1 MRKKLARTV
10 LSLAVVTA
18 AVFAARWAIRTAM
31 TRAYR
36 AERDVRAPD
45 MPIVPAPADYSLA
58 RIVPPELHVNAAGI
72 RVDRRAER
80 LHMPYA
86 LAVDLADE
94 RARGAG
100 WVRLDNENALAVK
113 NLSGMERI
121 YRTPE
126 GSMVMREL
134 RPLKGDDALMEDL
147 VIPVELLSE
156 HTEQTTPES
165 LARRSAQRVKGLM
178 PGVVRDV
185 VIGSPLM
192 TELVE
197 RGGGAAFIV
206 HCVADMPAIA
216 AVRAINEA
224 AERSGWRK
232 NSFSPESGRLSMNH
246 TKSNLTFYHE
256 VIPRPSGGAC
266 DVNYRFS
273 DDEVYIPNE
282 RKRK

>member
-1 MRKKLARTV
+1 MREKLARTV
-10 LSLAVVTA
+10 LSLAVVMA
-18 AVFAARWAIRTAM
+18 AVFAVRWTIRTAM

-36 AERDVRAPD
+36 AERDVRAPEL
-45 MPIVPAPADYSLA
+45 PLVPAPADYSLA
-58 RIVPPELHVNAAGI
+58 RLVPPELHVNVAGI

-80 LHMPYA
+80 LHVPYA
-86 LAVDLADE
+86 LAVDLADQQ
-94 RARGAG
+94 AQGAG
-100 WVRLDNENALAVK
+100 WVRIDNENALAVK

-121 YRTPE
+121 YRTPD

-134 RPLKGDDALMEDL
+134 RPLKGDDTLMEDL
-147 VIPVELLSE
+147 VLPVEMIPE
-156 HTEQTTPES
+156 RTEQTTPES
-165 LARRSAQRVKGLM
+165 LARRAAPHVKGLM
-178 PGVVRDV
+178 PAVVRDV
-185 VIGSPLM
+185 VIGSPLL

-197 RGGGAAFIV
+197 RGRGAAFIV

-232 NSFSPESGRLSMNH
+232 NDLSATGGRIALNH
-246 TKSNLTFYHE
+246 TKRNLTFFHD
-256 VIPRPSGGAC
+256 VIPRPTGGMC